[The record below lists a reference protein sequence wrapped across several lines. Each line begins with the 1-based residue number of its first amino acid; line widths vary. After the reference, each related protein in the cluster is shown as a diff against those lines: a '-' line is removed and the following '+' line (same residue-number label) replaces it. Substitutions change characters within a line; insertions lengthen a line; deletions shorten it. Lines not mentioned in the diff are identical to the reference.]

1 MFKPKGPKSVVP
13 FGTSVPKTPSGAFSR
28 NSSPFH
34 FPDSGILTEKLF
46 DDEESSGQIDEISCF
61 ANPVL
66 QLLFSFLWFRLCRFQ
81 RSAGFLLKFW
91 RTSGTII
98 RRAIENFA
106 VGILTDK
113 VPGFLQIDY
122 VGRCLH
128 GRSHLLQVTGAFMN
142 AVSDRLKTALAV
154 AADAGE
160 LILQH
165 YRIDGLL
172 VESKADESPVTVA
185 DRGAELLIRK
195 KLLDAYPGDAILG
208 EEFPGVD
215 GTTGFRWIIDPI
227 DGTKAFVHGVP
238 LFGTLIGLE
247 FDGRMVA
254 GVCRFP
260 AMDEVV
266 YAAEGFGCW
275 WKIRD
280 MDPRRTFVAGTSD
293 IRQARL
299 MFTEPTHWR
308 QTHRFDTIVRV
319 MDQVRIARGWGDCY
333 GHAMV
338 ATGRAEIAIDPLM
351 SAWDIAALIPILRE
365 AGGSCTDWMGQETV
379 FGGDGVSVV
388 PALRDEVIEILR
400 TAPPLP
406 RKS

>member
-1 MFKPKGPKSVVP
+1 MQHLSR
-13 FGTSVPKTPSGAFSR
+13 AFV
-28 NSSPFH
+28 FAC
-34 FPDSGILTEKLF
+34 
-46 DDEESSGQIDEISCF
+46 EEIAARIF
-61 ANPVL
+61 MNL
-66 QLLFSFLWFRLCRFQ
+66 
-81 RSAGFLLKFW
+81 
-91 RTSGTII
+91 
-98 RRAIENFA
+98 
-106 VGILTDK
+106 
-113 VPGFLQIDY
+113 VPGFLSIDDAD
-122 VGRCLH
+122 GWLRRDL
-128 GRSHLLQVTGAFMN
+128 HLLQVTGAPMN
-142 AVSDRLKTALAV
+142 AVSERLNSALSVAV
-154 AADAGE
+154 AAGE

-172 VESKADESPVTVA
+172 VESKSDESPVTIA

-195 KLLDAYPGDAILG
+195 HLLERYPGDAILG
-208 EEFPGVD
+208 EEFPSVEGS
-215 GTTGFRWIIDPI
+215 TGFRWIIDPI

-266 YAAEGFGCW
+266 YAAEGTGCW

-280 MDPRRTFVAGTSD
+280 LAPRQTFVTKTD
-293 IRQARL
+293 NIRQARL

-308 QTHRFDTIVRV
+308 QTNRFDTIVRV

-365 AGGSCTDWMGQETV
+365 AGGSCTDWQGQETV
-379 FGGDGVSVV
+379 TGGDGVSVV
-388 PALRDEVIEILR
+388 PALKAEVIEILR
-400 TAPPLP
+400 TAPALP
-406 RKS
+406 VKS